1 RALATLRQPQ
11 SHSDSVL
18 ARWRRAVSL
27 DVATPPVEARLSKRR
42 RLRWSFWI
50 AGAAIA
56 GAVIYL
62 VVANTQASAAY
73 YMTVNERGA
82 CTTCADRTVR
92 VAGTVAPG
100 TIQRTSTSETVHFTV
115 ADGSLL
121 MPVVYRG
128 IVPDVF
134 KDNVQVVVEGK
145 LQNGVFHADTLLAK
159 CPSK

>member
-1 RALATLRQPQ
+1 
-11 SHSDSVL
+11 
-18 ARWRRAVSL
+18 VSL
-27 DVATPPVEARLSKRR
+27 DVATPPVETRPSKRR
-42 RLRWSFWI
+42 KLRWSFLI
-50 AGAAIA
+50 AGLAIA

-73 YMTVNERGA
+73 YMTVKELRA
-82 CTTCADRTVR
+82 CTTCVDRTVR

-100 TIQRTSTSETVHFTV
+100 TIQRTSTSETVKFTV

-121 MPVVYRG
+121 MPVIYNG

-145 LQNGVFHADTLLAK
+145 LQNGVFRADTLLAK
-159 CPSK
+159 CPSKFQAATPGASTNPGTSSSSSGG